1 MKQNFIVPLVLF
13 MFFISSCGSY
23 TGEFRAI
30 DNEYIEISLPD
41 WLLETDDLASHAYY
55 QFKSKYRN
63 TYGIVVRDEKQGRTL
78 AEYQQEGIGVLR
90 NFNELTNL
98 LVTDSIKTENSI
110 NLELMGDMD
119 SEKIFYWHN
128 TYESKDHFYQLVV
141 WTRSYDRKQ
150 KYSGVIEEVVASFKM
165 KD

>member
-1 MKQNFIVPLVLF
+1 MKQIFLVPIIITFLLT
-13 MFFISSCGSY
+13 SCGSY

-30 DNEYIEISLPD
+30 ENEHIEISLPD
-41 WLLETDDLASHAYY
+41 WLLETDDLAPHAYY

-63 TYGIVVRDEKQGRTL
+63 TYGIVVRETKENRTL
-78 AEYQQEGIGVLR
+78 EEYQKEGIGVLR
-90 NFNELTNL
+90 NFKELTNL
-98 LVTDSIKTENSI
+98 LVTDSTRTANSI

-128 TYESKDHFYQLVV
+128 TYESKDNFYQLVV

-150 KYSGVIEEVVASFKM
+150 KYSDVIEKVVASFKM

>member
-1 MKQNFIVPLVLF
+1 MKQFFFVPIIMILIL
-13 MFFISSCGSY
+13 SSCGSY
-23 TGEFRAI
+23 TGEFREI
-30 DNEYIEISLPD
+30 ENEHIEISLPD
-41 WLLETDDLASHAYY
+41 WLLETDDLAPHAYY

-63 TYGIVVRDEKQGRTL
+63 TYGIVVRDDKENRTL
-78 AEYQQEGIGVLR
+78 AQYQQEGIGVLR
-90 NFNELTNL
+90 NFKELTNL
-98 LVTDSIKTENSI
+98 LVTDSTRTDNSI
-110 NLELMGDMD
+110 NLELMGDME

-150 KYSGVIEEVVASFKM
+150 KYSEVIEKVVASFKM